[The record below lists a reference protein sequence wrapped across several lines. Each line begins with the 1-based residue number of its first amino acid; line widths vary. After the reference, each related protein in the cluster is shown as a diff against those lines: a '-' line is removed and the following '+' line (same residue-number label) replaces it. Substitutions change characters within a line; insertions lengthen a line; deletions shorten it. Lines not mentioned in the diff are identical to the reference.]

1 MYQVFTKEKN
11 LKNSSLKL
19 RGTYYFYVS
28 IRTMKETVLALK
40 DDAIFQKESLI
51 LSEVNIEVSKGEFV
65 YLIGKTGSGKSSFMK
80 TLYGDLP
87 LKKGEGSIVDFNLKN
102 LKETNIPF
110 LRRKLCIVFQ
120 DFKLLPDR
128 NINQNMLF
136 VLKATGWKDKAKM
149 DAQVLH
155 VLEKVGM
162 KTKGFK
168 FPHEI
173 SGGEQQR
180 VAIAR
185 ALLNDPEL
193 ILADEPT
200 GNLDPQ
206 TSVEVMKVLQEINKA
221 GRTIL
226 MATHDYALILKYP
239 SKTIKCDAN
248 RVFEVVQKAV

>member
-1 MYQVFTKEKN
+1 MSEPILTLKEAAVYQQEN
-11 LKNSSLKL
+11 
-19 RGTYYFYVS
+19 
-28 IRTMKETVLALK
+28 M
-40 DDAIFQKESLI
+40 I
-51 LSEVNIEVSKGEFV
+51 LNDITLDVRKGEFV

-80 TLYGDLP
+80 TLYADLP
-87 LKKGEGSIVDFNLKN
+87 LREGHGRIVGFNLKT
-102 LKETNIPF
+102 LEEKDIPY
-110 LRRKLCIVFQ
+110 LRRKLGIVFQ

-128 NINQNMLF
+128 NVHNNLLF
-136 VLKATGWKDKAKM
+136 VLKATGWKDTNQM
-149 DAQVLH
+149 NEQVES
-155 VLEKVGM
+155 VLDKVHM

-168 FPHEI
+168 FPHEL

-206 TSVEVMKVLQEINKA
+206 TSVEVMKVLQDINKS

-239 SKTIKCDAN
+239 AKTLKCDGSK
-248 RVFEVVQKAV
+248 VFEVIQKAV

>member
-1 MYQVFTKEKN
+1 MSE
-11 LKNSSLKL
+11 
-19 RGTYYFYVS
+19 S
-28 IRTMKETVLALK
+28 ILELK
-40 DDAIFQKESLI
+40 DVAVFQKENLV
-51 LSEVNIEVSKGEFV
+51 LNEVSLDIKKGEFV

-80 TLYGDLP
+80 TLYGDLM
-87 LKKGEGSIVDFNLKN
+87 LKQGEGTIVGFDLKT
-102 LKETNIPF
+102 LQEKDIPF
-110 LRRKLCIVFQ
+110 LRRKLGIVFQ

-128 NINQNMLF
+128 NINNNLQF
-136 VLKATGWKDKAKM
+136 VLKATGWKDQIKM
-149 DAQVLH
+149 NAQIADVLD
-155 VLEKVGM
+155 KVGM

-168 FPHEI
+168 FPHEL

-180 VAIAR
+180 IAIAR

-206 TSVEVMKVLQEINKA
+206 TSVEVMKVLQEINKS

-239 SKTIKCDAN
+239 SKTLKCDGSK
-248 RVFEVVQKAV
+248 VFEVVQKAV

>member
-1 MYQVFTKEKN
+1 MAEPI
-11 LKNSSLKL
+11 LSLKDVAV
-19 RGTYYFYVS
+19 Y
-28 IRTMKETVLALK
+28 
-40 DDAIFQKESLI
+40 QKENMILNKVSLD
-51 LSEVNIEVSKGEFV
+51 VKKGEFV

-80 TLYGDLP
+80 TLYADLP
-87 LKKGEGSIVDFNLKN
+87 LKEGHGRIVGFNLKTMEE
-102 LKETNIPF
+102 KDIPF
-110 LRRKLCIVFQ
+110 LRRKLGIVFQ

-128 NINQNMLF
+128 NVNNNLLF
-136 VLKATGWKDKAKM
+136 VLKATGWKDPVKM
-149 DAQVLH
+149 NAQVED

-168 FPHEI
+168 FPHEL

-206 TSVEVMKVLQEINKA
+206 TSVEVMKVLQEINQS
-221 GRTIL
+221 GRTIV

-239 SKTIKCDAN
+239 SKTLKCDGSK
-248 RVFEVVQKAV
+248 VFEVVQKAV